1 MSDNHR
7 INSEQN
13 YRLMEF
19 IKTNYPALNKGDPE
33 FARIAAEALQFHVS
47 HQMVEKRRVMLG
59 MKSTRTVNEERHAAE
74 RAQAKAALAERKAAL
89 AARKAAIAVAV
100 RAANHAQPQA
110 QAQGAA
116 ALPAST
122 VLERLANLERAV
134 IALLARVENM
144 ESKQR
149 NNAELELL
157 SLPVY
162 DDETLP
168 SAAQ

>member
-13 YRLMEF
+13 YRLVEF
-19 IKTNYPALNKGDPE
+19 IKTNYLALNKGDPE

-59 MKSTRTVNEERHAAE
+59 MKSTRMVNDERHAAE
-74 RAQAKAALAERKAAL
+74 RAQAKAALAERRE
-89 AARKAAIAVAV
+89 AARKSKEAKQA
-100 RAANHAQPQA
+100 AQPQP
-110 QAQGAA
+110 QPQGAA
-116 ALPAST
+116 ALPSST

-144 ESKQR
+144 EAKQR

-168 SAAQ
+168 ITAQ